1 MWAAF
6 LMDMIIEKRKPSR
19 NREGKRLSLVQRAG
33 HAGLLAI
40 GGVLGDDALR
50 SGLIHSGRSGD
61 QSLSGHI
68 GAELLHRSL
77 GGGLDHLVAH
87 GLALGNADALDSGL
101 NVRHCSFPPNS
112 LEIINRNQ
120 YIKDT
125 WRMQSAHK
133 K

>member
-50 SGLIHSGRSGD
+50 GGLVNSGRSSNQRLG
-61 QSLSGHI
+61 GHVVV
-68 GAELLHRSL
+68 ELLHRGL
-77 GGGLDHLVAH
+77 GGGLNHLIAQS
-87 GLALGNADALDSGL
+87 LALGNADALDSGL

>member
-1 MWAAF
+1 MGGER
-6 LMDMIIEKRKPSR
+6 IKPCSA
-19 NREGKRLSLVQRAG
+19 REPYGP
-33 HAGLLAI
+33 LAI

-50 SGLIHSGRSGD
+50 GGLIDGGGSSN
-61 QSLSGHI
+61 QSLGGHVV
-68 GAELLHRSL
+68 AELLHRGL
-77 GGGLDHLVAH
+77 GGGLDHLIAQ

-125 WRMQSAHK
+125 WRMQAAHK